1 MSPSSHDANSVMLPA
16 FSVDTLET
24 AVYVVQLFP
33 RNVYLELAGC
43 AEPGRVVW
51 VSGTLC
57 DSPRF
62 LLELAWLHSELLMVF
77 PQDQPKIIDILSFST
92 LLTVL
97 LLSSETHKV
106 TFDTISTTHLD
117 SEISHLNL
125 CGKQDKNSMVLNHD
139 CGRLIVLKPQYLC
152 LPVFWPLSVSSH
164 TDSGIEHVICFGQI
178 KEQQT

>member
-1 MSPSSHDANSVMLPA
+1 MLPA

-33 RNVYLELAGC
+33 RNIYLELAGC

-62 LLELAWLHSELLMVF
+62 LLELAWLHLELLMVF

-106 TFDTISTTHLD
+106 TFDAISTTHLD
-117 SEISHLNL
+117 SELSHLNL

-164 TDSGIEHVICFGQI
+164 TDSGIEHVICFGQM